1 MGIFEWLIRWGPNAI
16 YAFLALGLLIFI
28 HELGHF
34 LAAKWCGIRVE
45 KFSIGFGPAIIS
57 FRRHETDYCLSL
69 LPFGGYVK
77 MAGENPEER
86 TSGDRTPSA
95 ENPTGEFDTATV
107 GRRMLVAIAGP
118 LANILLAVL
127 AFAIFYMIGGEGP
140 IRNSATTTVIGY
152 VMKNSPAEKFG
163 VRVGDQIIAINREPH
178 LLDKIWRRE
187 KHRTQINKWEDL
199 HMEIAL
205 APNTKLDIELIRNQK
220 NHTIPVTP
228 AAVSR
233 GSRKIGRLGVS
244 PAEKL
249 LVHQSWHDQ
258 IQKGDIVDTI
268 NGQIIY
274 HSEMLY
280 DLMAKHSSK
289 IIKLGLVRDGKP
301 IIIDTKL
308 NQSVNVYPESGSAAE
323 RAGIKPGDQ
332 ILKVNG
338 KSPINIGNTGTTNE
352 NEPTN
357 NRNKLPE
364 KINEALKHKAL
375 TNSDQPLE
383 LDLLR
388 PTKTRENEVITI
400 AIAPEIKNDTTDM
413 PIIYTLKNI
422 FFPSREKHHWP
433 GLHFVP
439 GISEMELV
447 EPSYSKTYN
456 LFTAWGRSIEEC
468 YSTIFKIV
476 ITLQKLVTGHVSPK
490 LLSGPIG
497 ILRITAIVAQSA
509 LTQFIWFVAFISI
522 NLGIVNLF
530 PLPITDGGLILFFTI
545 EKLRGKPLSL
555 RTQSLIQQISFAFIA
570 LFFLFVTFY
579 DVWDFFPS
587 S

>member
-1 MGIFEWLIRWGPNAI
+1 MAMRIFEWIIHWGPYVI
-16 YAFLALGLLIFI
+16 HAFLALGLLIFI

-57 FRRHETDYCLSL
+57 FRRNETDYCLSL

-77 MAGENPEER
+77 MAGENPDER
-86 TSGDRTPSA
+86 TGGDRTPSA

-118 LANILLAVL
+118 VANILLAVL

-152 VMKNSPAEKFG
+152 VVPDSPAEKFG
-163 VRVGDQIIAINREPH
+163 IRAGDQIIAISRKPH
-178 LLDKIWRRE
+178 LPDRIWGRE

-220 NHTIPVTP
+220 KHTIPVTP

-233 GSRKIGRLGVS
+233 GSRKIGQLGVLA
-244 PAEKL
+244 AEKL
-249 LVHQSWHDQ
+249 LVHRSWHDQ
-258 IQKGDIVDTI
+258 IQEGDIVDTI
-268 NGQIIY
+268 NGQFIY
-274 HSEMLY
+274 HPNML
-280 DLMAKHSSK
+280 DELMMEYSGKT
-289 IIKLGLVRDGKP
+289 ITLGLVRVGRL
-301 IIIDTKL
+301 ITVDTKL
-308 NQSVNVYPESGSAAE
+308 NWSVNVYPESGSAAE
-323 RAGIKPGDQ
+323 KAGIKPGDQ
-332 ILKVNG
+332 VLTING
-338 KSPINIGNTGTTNE
+338 KSPIDIGTTSE
-352 NEPTN
+352 NETADN
-357 NRNKLPE
+357 GNKLLT
-364 KINEALKHKAL
+364 KINEALKQEAL
-375 TNSDQPLE
+375 TNRDQPLE

-388 PTKTRENEVITI
+388 TTETSENEIITI
-400 AIAPEIKNDTTDM
+400 AITPEIKNDTTD
-413 PIIYTLKNI
+413 
-422 FFPSREKHHWP
+422 WQ

-439 GISEMELV
+439 RISEMELI

-456 LFTAWGRSIEEC
+456 LLTAWGRSIEEC
-468 YSTIFKIV
+468 YATILKIF
-476 ITLQKLVTGHVSPK
+476 ITLRKLVTGYVSPK
-490 LLSGPIG
+490 FLSGPVG

-509 LTQFIWFVAFISI
+509 LTQFIWLGAFISI

-570 LFFLFVTFY
+570 VFFLFITFY
-579 DVWDFFPS
+579 DVRDFFPS